1 MLTESQLIL
10 RLLDTFA
17 FLLSKAY
24 PLCICKQME
33 ILIKFNILKKKKKKK
48 SVSENAQK
56 QSILLELRFNAESS
70 TG

>member
-33 ILIKFNILKKKKKKK
+33 ILIKFNIL
-48 SVSENAQK
+48 V
-56 QSILLELRFNAESS
+56 LLELVISLLKFSQLL
-70 TG
+70 GKYMY